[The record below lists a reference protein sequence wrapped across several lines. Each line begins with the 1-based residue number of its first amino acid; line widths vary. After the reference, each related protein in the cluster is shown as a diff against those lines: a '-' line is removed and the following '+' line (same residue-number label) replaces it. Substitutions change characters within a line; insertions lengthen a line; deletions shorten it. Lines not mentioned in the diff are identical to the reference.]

1 MPSISEVKQI
11 CVEMLRDAPKA
22 VPLLLGKPGMGKSDA
37 AVQIANDLGCHDDR
51 VLVVHINNHDVVDFT
66 GVPSVVDGI
75 TRFNPTDM
83 FYRFREGTGAG
94 VIILEE
100 LPQSSTQ
107 HQTWAA
113 GFMLER
119 ETPTFKLDPQ
129 VRIIATGNR
138 VEDKAG
144 AKQLLSHLN
153 DRMYRFNVETSL
165 DDWCAWAIDNDI
177 DPLGIAFLRLR
188 PELLNDFDAS
198 RPSNPTQRSWTKVF
212 KEVPTSLPPHL
223 YLHACEAKVGEG
235 AAAEWTAARDM
246 MHKMPNIDV
255 VRMHP
260 DTTEVPSEPAVL
272 FAVAT
277 SMSTT
282 TTSDAFP
289 RDMQYIS
296 RMPKEFQMVYVT
308 DALRQHPELQATKS
322 FTDWAIQNQNI
333 FMGGN

>member
-1 MPSISEVKQI
+1 MPSLSEVKDI
-11 CVEMLRDAPKA
+11 CVAIMRRSPNAS
-22 VPLLLGKPGMGKSDA
+22 PLLLGKPGSGKSDSCF
-37 AVQIANDLGCHDDR
+37 QIGEELGISEDR
-51 VLVVHINNHDVVDFT
+51 TLRVHINNHDVVDFT
-66 GVPSVVDGI
+66 GVPSVVDGM
-75 TRFNPTDM
+75 TKFNPTDM
-83 FYRFREGTGAG
+83 FYQFREGTGAG
-94 VIILEE
+94 LIILEE
-100 LPQSSTQ
+100 LPQSSVQ

-113 GFMLER
+113 GFILER
-119 ETPTFKLDPQ
+119 ETPSFKLDPE

-153 DRMYRFNVETSL
+153 DRLYRLDVETSL
-165 DDWCAWAIDNDI
+165 DDWCAWAIANDV
-177 DPLGIAFLRLR
+177 DALGIAFLRLR

-212 KEVPTSLPPHL
+212 KEVPTELPPHL
-223 YLHACEAKVGEG
+223 YMHACAAKVGDG
-235 AAAEWTAARDM
+235 AAAEWTSARDL

-260 DTTEVPSEPAVL
+260 DTSEVPSEPAVL

-289 RDMQYIS
+289 RDMQYVS

-308 DALRQHPELQATKS
+308 DALRQHPELQTTKA
-322 FTDWAIQNQNI
+322 FTDWAIKNQDI